1 MAGQAPAASP
11 IDFERSTLYMN
22 ELKIFEHPK
31 FGNIRT
37 MELQIAAI
45 PVREVSV

>member
-31 FGNIRT
+31 FGNHPDDCGERKDDV
-37 MELQIAAI
+37 L
-45 PVREVSV
+45 RC